1 MSFTPQCSM
10 KIREL
15 RCMPG
20 TSWIKEQLTLVRRQG
35 EQEDGRENQVGMKEL
50 SLRKIIAQGVGF
62 FLQIVTTNTLN
73 FLRNRD
79 WKYPPPPHLP
89 RPSSVYYRR

>member
-1 MSFTPQCSM
+1 M

-15 RCMPG
+15 QCMPG

-50 SLRKIIAQGVGF
+50 SLKKIIAQGVGF
-62 FLQIVTTNTLN
+62 FLQIVTTQDTE
-73 FLRNRD
+73 FFEE
-79 WKYPPPPHLP
+79 
-89 RPSSVYYRR
+89 

>member
-1 MSFTPQCSM
+1 MSFTLQCSM

-35 EQEDGRENQVGMKEL
+35 EQEDGRENQVGMNEL

-62 FLQIVTTNTLN
+62 FLQIVTIQYTE
-73 FLRNRD
+73 FFEE
-79 WKYPPPPHLP
+79 
-89 RPSSVYYRR
+89 

>member
-15 RCMPG
+15 QCMPG

-50 SLRKIIAQGVGF
+50 SLKKIIAQGVGF
-62 FLQIVTTNTLN
+62 FLKIVTIQYTE
-73 FLRNRD
+73 FFEE
-79 WKYPPPPHLP
+79 
-89 RPSSVYYRR
+89 

>member
-15 RCMPG
+15 QCMPG

-35 EQEDGRENQVGMKEL
+35 EQEDGRENQVGMKKL
-50 SLRKIIAQGVGF
+50 SLKKIIAQGVGF
-62 FLQIVTTNTLN
+62 FLQIVTIQYTE
-73 FLRNRD
+73 FFEE
-79 WKYPPPPHLP
+79 
-89 RPSSVYYRR
+89 